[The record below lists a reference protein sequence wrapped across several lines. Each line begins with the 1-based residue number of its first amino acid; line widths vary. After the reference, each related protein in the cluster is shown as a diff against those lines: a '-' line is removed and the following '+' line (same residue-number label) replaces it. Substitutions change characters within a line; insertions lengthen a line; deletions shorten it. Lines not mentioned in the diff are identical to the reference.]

1 MLMMVEPDKPFSSRW
16 YATPAARRATR
27 RVGVKLRRLVLARAG
42 KLPDATVLR
51 VLTLVLLVIVSSWI
65 VYPRTILPVNTP
77 TIDAMSRNDLATHA
91 IPTTMPV
98 NAVISTGRI
107 GVSAGSD
114 SGPLAASQAE
124 SVTSAG
130 PAMSPTAPATIE
142 VLPGSLLPEH
152 RILLMYGLPGD
163 PSYGSLG
170 SYDNLR
176 LLEFMREK
184 AAEYEQVDPSRPI
197 ILGVEIIAS
206 LAVKTP
212 GPDGSYL
219 RDTSATTIYRY
230 IEFTRANDMVLFL
243 DVQIGRRTVPDDVQR
258 LERYLQQPHVHLAI
272 DPEFDVE
279 RTEIPTIDLGT
290 VTAADIRWAQDYLA
304 AFTQEHDLPPKILM
318 VHQFTPE
325 MVVNKPLLR
334 PVTGVQLVIDATLWG
349 TPDEKRAAYQ
359 QFVTDDRVEFG
370 GIMVN
375 GTWDTPA
382 MSAEDVI
389 NLPGAPD
396 IVIYQ

>member
-1 MLMMVEPDKPFSSRW
+1 MMVDPDTPFSSRW

-27 RVGVKLRRLVLARAG
+27 RVGVKLRRLVLARAA
-42 KLPDATVLR
+42 KLPDATILR
-51 VLTLVLLVIVSSWI
+51 VLTLMVLVIASSWI
-65 VYPRTILPVNTP
+65 VYPRTFPSVSPP

-91 IPTTMPV
+91 IPTTIPV

-107 GVSAGSD
+107 GISAGGD
-114 SGPLAASQAE
+114 SGPLAASQAQAAAQ
-124 SVTSAG
+124 AG
-130 PAMSPTAPATIE
+130 PALDPTTTAPIE

-163 PSYGSLG
+163 PSFGSLG

-176 LLEFMREK
+176 LLEFMRAK
-184 AAEYEQVDPSRPI
+184 AAEYQELDPSRPI

-206 LAVKTP
+206 LAQRTP
-212 GPDGSYL
+212 GADGSYL
-219 RDTSATTIYRY
+219 RDTSATTIYSY

-258 LERYLQQPHVHLAI
+258 LERYLQEPHVHLAI

-279 RTEIPTIDLGT
+279 RTEIPTIDPGT
-290 VTAADIRWAQDYLA
+290 VTAADIRWTQDYLA
-304 AFTQEHDLPPKILM
+304 ALAKDHDVPPKILM
-318 VHQFTPE
+318 VHQFTPD

-334 PVTGVQLVIDATLWG
+334 PVAGVQLVIDSTLWG
-349 TPDEKRAAYQ
+349 TPEEKRSAFQ

-382 MSAEDVI
+382 MGTGDVI